1 MRPRDTVEMQGFE
14 LVAIFVATSDLQ
26 NIFQGPLRAP
36 QEPSGVENWSRD
48 PWVTPL
54 PPARQI
60 VPIFIKDSGQK
71 CLGHCKYEAILA
83 VAFHL
88 VKMDTIWPAALVGA
102 LSGRPRSR
110 KQLFKKASQLRR
122 LFFETF
128 LPSTTWSRDTVNME
142 RICLAS
148 LFEATSAFQILGKSA
163 LEYFSALFDV
173 VTGHRKYGVILC
185 GWTFLIFKTFSTWP
199 RGTVNMEG
207 IELSAFCSLPSCLCS
222 LLAAFGHAV

>member
-14 LVAIFVATSDLQ
+14 LEAIFVATSDLQ

-36 QEPSGVENWSRD
+36 QEPSGMENWSRD

-60 VPIFIKDSGQK
+60 VPIFIRDSGQK
-71 CLGHCKYEAILA
+71 CLGHYKYAAIRA
-83 VAFHL
+83 VAFHP

-102 LSGRPRSR
+102 PSGRPRSR

-122 LFFETF
+122 LFWGTF

-148 LFEATSAFQILGKSA
+148 LFEATSAFQTFEQKCA
-163 LEYFSALFDV
+163 RVLFC
-173 VTGHRKYGVILC
+173 TFRRGH
-185 GWTFLIFKTFSTWP
+185 
-199 RGTVNMEG
+199 GT
-207 IELSAFCSLPSCLCS
+207 P
-222 LLAAFGHAV
+222 